1 MPLIGGPLTRRG
13 PGLLGM
19 AARTAVVAGTA
30 SAVGGSVRRRQAE
43 RYAERETDE
52 ETRARYEAG
61 AASPAATAAA
71 NDDLLDRLER
81 LARLHESGA
90 LTDEEFK
97 QQKTELLAE

>member
-43 RYAERETDE
+43 RYAAGETGGQ
-52 ETRARYEAG
+52 AP

-90 LTDEEFK
+90 LSDEEFK
-97 QQKTELLAE
+97 QQKTALLAE